1 MQNIVYCH
9 HCEKSYPTTPE
20 DIHRIQCFDPEHLI
34 VSGNVYSYSG
44 GCYFK
49 TLAQLKRLERQTQ
62 HDKGTQQ

>member
-9 HCEKSYPTTPE
+9 HCRKSYLTTPE
-20 DIHRIQCFDPEHLI
+20 DIRRMQRFDPEHLI

-49 TLAQLKRLERQTQ
+49 TLAKLKRLERPN
-62 HDKGTQQ
+62 HDKGTRQ